1 MRAGL
6 KGAATISSQV
16 RVGESGEE
24 NEALIGGQMRKENEC
39 EGESDKLVARSKR
52 QAASF
57 VARARSW
64 APSCADNSRIQD
76 CKEPSEPISP
86 LKYTL
91 D

>member
-57 VARARSW
+57 VARA